1 MDKLGRLYAFLLVL
15 ALIVDVIALL
25 AGFSLNVRILQ
36 AHAII
41 YLPFILATLSE
52 IDNGL
57 ETEKDTFLHT
67 AILTA
72 AMFVIAGG
80 ISLLARQS
88 IFDAGMG
95 VFTLDTWNE
104 QLAGQSQVTLTIAF
118 FAVTLGVTPSQLV
131 SIILQLSGPVAE
143 ESFFRVRLQDALIRI
158 FQSTSEDVAGLAMA
172 ITSQALLFGITH
184 FFAYQ
189 GNVPGLVSAALIGV
203 LLGTYYYYTGNEPAI
218 ALAHLSY
225 NMVIVAAGIWLT

>member
-57 ETEKDTFLHT
+57 ETETNTFLHT

-72 AMFVIAGG
+72 AMFIIAGG
-80 ISLLARQS
+80 ISLFAQQS
-88 IFDAGMG
+88 IFNAGMG
-95 VFTLDTWNE
+95 VFTLGTWNE
-104 QLAGQSQVTLTIAF
+104 QLAEQSQVTLTISL
-118 FAVTLGVTPSQLV
+118 FAVTLGITPSQLV
-131 SIILQLSGPVAE
+131 SVILQISGPVSE
-143 ESFFRVRLQDALIRI
+143 ESFFRAV
-158 FQSTSEDVAGLAMA
+158 SY
-172 ITSQALLFGITH
+172 TH
-184 FFAYQ
+184 
-189 GNVPGLVSAALIGV
+189 
-203 LLGTYYYYTGNEPAI
+203 
-218 ALAHLSY
+218 
-225 NMVIVAAGIWLT
+225 LTLPTN